1 MGWEAIE
8 ELSLLTLQEE
18 LSALFA
24 KEEQYASHYR
34 SAHDVDVDDDDPTA
48 ATTDSEL
55 RRTVCQWNYDC
66 VDYFRFDR
74 EVVFWSMNYFDRHLA
89 ECHAGLRRQQPPP
102 GQPQPAVLS
111 GVVTH
116 LVALSSLYLAC
127 KLHGHM
133 EQDAVAADAAG
144 NGAWRPRK
152 SILTLKEFCLMSRNT
167 YCPQMLEEMELSI
180 LSSLRWM
187 LHPPTTMDF
196 LVRLVKMLMELLE
209 RESGRAGTSA
219 SGTSASGTSA
229 SCEWHVDKSWSV
241 FEVARYQTELAV
253 YSPELSSPRSG
264 SSPSRVALAAVL
276 NAMDSRIVS
285 SSAKETVV
293 PRTVRDAFLEKVAP
307 RYRDAMD
314 VEPATEPNDAVS
326 AVNQLEIM
334 VQRERSIL
342 KSLCSKTIVLPAL
355 VVDDAS
361 HESSSNGNVSQGHAS
376 SSASSST
383 PSAPSTSPADD
394 SGGVSATASYELP
407 EIHIY
412 EAAATTAAVNGNSS
426 HDGGTARRSKGKKR
440 TGSNKG
446 GSPVSVATELF

>member
-1 MGWEAIE
+1 
-8 ELSLLTLQEE
+8 
-18 LSALFA
+18 
-24 KEEQYASHYR
+24 
-34 SAHDVDVDDDDPTA
+34 
-48 ATTDSEL
+48 
-55 RRTVCQWNYDC
+55 
-66 VDYFRFDR
+66 
-74 EVVFWSMNYFDRHLA
+74 
-89 ECHAGLRRQQPPP
+89 
-102 GQPQPAVLS
+102 
-111 GVVTH
+111 VVTH

-426 HDGGTARRSKGKKR
+426 HGGGTARRSKGKKR

>member
-34 SAHDVDVDDDDPTA
+34 SAHDDVDDDATGATA
-48 ATTDSEL
+48 TADSEL

-89 ECHAGLRRQQPPP
+89 ECHAGLRRQRPHRPGGQPP
-102 GQPQPAVLS
+102 QATLS
-111 GVVTH
+111 GMVTH

-133 EQDAVAADAAG
+133 EQDAVVADAAG
-144 NGAWRPRK
+144 HGAWRQRK
-152 SILTLKEFCLMSRNT
+152 SILTLQEFCLMSRNT

-196 LVRLVKMLMELLE
+196 LVRLVRMLMELLE
-209 RESGRAGTSA
+209 RESGRVGGSGTA
-219 SGTSASGTSA
+219 SGTSAG
-229 SCEWHVDKSWSV
+229 CEWHVDKSWSV

-253 YSPELSSPRSG
+253 YSPELSSPRGG

-276 NAMDSRIVS
+276 NAMDSRVVS

-307 RYRDAMD
+307 RFRDAMD
-314 VEPATEPNDAVS
+314 VEPATEPSDGDSV
-326 AVNQLEIM
+326 VNQLEIM

-355 VVDDAS
+355 VVDNAS
-361 HESSSNGNVSQGHAS
+361 HESSSNGNVSQEN
-376 SSASSST
+376 ASSST
-383 PSAPSTSPADD
+383 SSSLPSAPSTSPAND
-394 SGGVSATASYELP
+394 SSRVSATASYELP

-412 EAAATTAAVNGNSS
+412 EATATTAAGTGNSS
-426 HDGGTARRSKGKKR
+426 LGGGTARKSKGRKR
-440 TGSNKG
+440 SSSNKG
-446 GSPVSVATELF
+446 GSPVSVAAELF